1 MPMGIGWGDSII
13 RYHTLIRLR
22 ALFIAVSAWTCLMT
36 AFFNSSESE
45 GVVEPAAEGD
55 RELPKKEGM
64 MGRLPDLVQI
74 LALQEWI
81 E

>member
-1 MPMGIGWGDSII
+1 
-13 RYHTLIRLR
+13 
-22 ALFIAVSAWTCLMT
+22 MT